1 MGPAFQK
8 IVLYSLQA
16 LPGMVIKFSLYGTD
30 QLDIKETQVLSG
42 FGESRDRKEYP
53 REAKPNISWDG
64 FKKVH
69 VVHQSEI
76 TVER

>member
-1 MGPAFQK
+1 MGRAFQK

-53 REAKPNISWDG
+53 RKPNQTFFRDG